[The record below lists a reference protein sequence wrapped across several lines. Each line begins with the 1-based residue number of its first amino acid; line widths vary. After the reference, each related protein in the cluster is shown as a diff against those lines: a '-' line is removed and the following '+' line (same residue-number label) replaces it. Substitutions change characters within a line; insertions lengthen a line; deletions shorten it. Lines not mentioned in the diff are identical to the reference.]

1 MRVVPPVEDLGE
13 GLWSIPV
20 PVPHNPIGFTYV
32 YALDTPVGPV
42 LVDTGWDH
50 DDSWDALVSGL
61 HQAGHRVD
69 EVRGAVVT
77 HFHADHSGLIGRLRE
92 ASDAWIAMHPA
103 DAGILRRQEEL
114 TDDQRAASVIE
125 QMVRAGFP
133 DQDVEAFRAS
143 PTVFRPPAPPDTALD
158 DGQRVDVPGLDLRAV
173 WTPGHTPGHL
183 CLHLAGR
190 ELLFTGD
197 HVLPRITPHVGQF
210 PLDSAEGDPLG
221 DFLASQARI
230 GGLPGAD
237 RLLCLPSH
245 ETRFS
250 GVSERAQEIVD
261 HHEERLDLMVRL
273 VEQGPTTLWE
283 LTSRLEW
290 RRPWADMRPLA
301 RHMAASETAAHLRLL
316 EERGRVVREGTPH
329 RPRWANV
336 TPGTTPRI

>member
-1 MRVVPPVEDLGE
+1 MREVPPVEDLGE

-32 YALDTPVGPV
+32 YALPAPGGPV

-50 DDSWDALVSGL
+50 DESWNALVSGL
-61 HQAGHRVD
+61 KQAGHGVD
-69 EVRGAVVT
+69 EVQGAVIT
-77 HFHADHSGLIGRLRE
+77 HFHADHSGLTGRLRE
-92 ASDAWIAMHPA
+92 ASGAWVAMHPA
-103 DAGILRRQEEL
+103 DAEVLRRQRER
-114 TDDQRAASVIE
+114 TDEQRAASVIE

-133 DQDVEAFRAS
+133 DRDVEAFRAS
-143 PTVFRPPAPPDTALD
+143 PIVFRPPAPPDLALG
-158 DGQRVDVPGLDLRAV
+158 DGERVDVPGLDLRAV

-183 CLHLAGR
+183 CLHLADR
-190 ELLFTGD
+190 DLLFTGD

-221 DFLASQARI
+221 DFLTAQARI
-230 GGLPGAD
+230 GRMPRAD

-250 GVSERAQEIVD
+250 GLAARTGEIID
-261 HHEERLDLMVRL
+261 HHEERLGLMARL
-273 VEQGPTTLWE
+273 VARGPATLWE

-316 EERGRVVREGTPH
+316 EERGLVTRDGPTDLPRWVSVAGAH
-329 RPRWANV
+329 RPQ
-336 TPGTTPRI
+336 

>member
-1 MRVVPPVEDLGE
+1 MREVPPVEDLGE

-32 YALDTPVGPV
+32 YALDTPGGPV
-42 LVDTGWDH
+42 LVDTGWNH
-50 DDSWDALVSGL
+50 DDSWDALVGGL
-61 HQAGHRVD
+61 RQAGHRVD

-77 HFHADHSGLIGRLRE
+77 HFHADHSGLTGRLRE
-92 ASDAWIAMHPA
+92 ASGAWIAMHPA
-103 DAGILRRQEEL
+103 DAEVLRRQEGR
-114 TDDQRAASVIE
+114 TDDERAASVIE

-133 DQDVEAFRAS
+133 QQDVEAFRDS
-143 PTVFRPPAPPDTALD
+143 PTVFRPPALPDASLD
-158 DGQRVDVPGLDLRAV
+158 DGERVDLPGLDLRAV

-190 ELLFTGD
+190 DLLFTGD

-230 GGLPGAD
+230 GRLPGAD

-250 GVSERAQEIVD
+250 GLTERAEEIVD

-273 VEQGPTTLWE
+273 VGQGPTTLWE

-290 RRPWADMRPLA
+290 RRAWADMRPLA

-316 EERGRVVREGTPH
+316 EERGRVAREGPAH
-329 RPRWANV
+329 LPRWASV